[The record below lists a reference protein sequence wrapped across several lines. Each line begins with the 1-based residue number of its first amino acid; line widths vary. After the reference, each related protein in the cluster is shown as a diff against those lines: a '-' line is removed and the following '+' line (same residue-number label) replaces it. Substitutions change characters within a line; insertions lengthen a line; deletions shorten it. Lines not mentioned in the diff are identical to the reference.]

1 MSKTPGGAV
10 HKCHSSGDQTKQ
22 EMTEKESEREQ
33 ENGVWLQVL
42 LTHVIDNG
50 QTGRS
55 YLYSFSCIASV
66 VLWITYD
73 FCL

>member
-1 MSKTPGGAV
+1 MLKTPGGAV
-10 HKCHSSGDQTKQ
+10 HKSHSSGDQTKQ

-50 QTGRS
+50 
-55 YLYSFSCIASV
+55 
-66 VLWITYD
+66 
-73 FCL
+73 